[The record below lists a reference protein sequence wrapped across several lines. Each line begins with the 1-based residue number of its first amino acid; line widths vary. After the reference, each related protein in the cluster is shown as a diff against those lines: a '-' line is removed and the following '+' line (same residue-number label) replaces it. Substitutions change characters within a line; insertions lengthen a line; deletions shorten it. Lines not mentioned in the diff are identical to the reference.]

1 MKKRRLN
8 KNKCLIFVIL
18 LLLVLVPTVITVSKY
33 VLEKNGTYSFTL
45 KGTKFDGTNLVTDDS
60 ISYTDALVT
69 LENPER
75 GIFIQQDVVLSNPY
89 TSADLT
95 SALTGASNVKTQLAT
110 STITLVRLVVYLDN
124 YRSENISNDWLNAL
138 DTIMD
143 SYRQDGYKVIVRFAY
158 FRDDSSSDPDNFS
171 QILAHMDQLE
181 DFFNTN
187 QDVIHAVELGFIGKW
202 GESHSS
208 NYATSTYRNQ
218 VLEKALEVIPSQI
231 NILVRRPEYYEDY
244 FGQAYFDHKLG
255 YSSDDKARV
264 GIYNDGMLASDSDY
278 GTYTGFRLFT
288 SGGRAGAL
296 KWVDYLSKYTI
307 MGGEVVHVDGNESF
321 YTLTNAFADMKK
333 MHVNFLNKDYHTTIL
348 NYFRNNNITSDID
361 TDYNGQNAYK
371 YLKDKLGYRFLV
383 TDVKTPNYNVK
394 QGENLNF
401 SFTIK
406 NVGFGNLV
414 RKRPVRVIIEKNNK
428 YYTIDTEIDP
438 RYWFSSEETTEEV
451 VLKLPGNIEAGSW
464 NIYIQLPDASASL
477 RENEKYYIKFA
488 NDDVWND
495 NFYANKIGTFTVE
508 NKTNDSNNGMY
519 QLNAIENLAV
529 ADTPLT
535 VIRPVTI
542 DGNIT
547 DATEWI
553 SGDVVYDMYSES
565 VSMRSIKN
573 DLYLYIDPNTYD
585 PTTTYIRIY
594 FSNSTSNS
602 ITDYK
607 YEIENSYIYNYS
619 NGSVGSQIGRVANDK
634 GTGFEY
640 KVPFSTLGISSISD
654 IKGLKIQYINSSNW
668 NKYDEYIVRL
678 DSTNMI
684 VDGRKSYSNE
694 YESSDLFYNQD
705 NVKIYMKIVDGYLYV
720 YDEDDAYDISTTSR
734 IDLYLGT
741 DNPETFSNLTTDNF
755 IFTYR
760 DSALMCDNATNTC
773 PAANIVTNADKGKNK
788 GAEYKIPLSILGI
801 SSISE
806 LRNVKLNYKSGSSQV
821 KVVDIPYKYSA
832 SQFTGKTVIVAEKPA
847 AWTNVYAYLY
857 KDGETT
863 NFAWPGRQMY
873 EIEGESNKYVLVLP
887 NDIATRY
894 VIFNKGSGGNNNQMP
909 GDNYVLYEIKAGQH
923 KIWDGTIFNYKA
935 TTSMESTN
943 ALEAWHSYPS
953 AATTDNDIKFRIKI
967 LNSSWNVAS
976 KGVCVHVYSNEN
988 GNIAGSWP
996 GKKLTLNTS
1005 TGFYEGTVTATGTHT
1020 NIRLIFN
1027 NCKNDYQYPA
1037 SNGLKIKKGMTFTV
1051 EEFINSSSQY
1061 YYKYY
1066 VTDDNT

>member
-1 MKKRRLN
+1 MKKRKLR
-8 KNKCLIFVIL
+8 KNRCLIVIIL
-18 LLLVLVPTVITVSKY
+18 LLLVLVPTIYTFSKY
-33 VLEKNGTYSFTL
+33 VLERSGTYNFIL
-45 KGTKFDGTNLVTDDS
+45 KGTKFNSTNLITDNT
-60 ISYTDALVT
+60 ITYTDALVT
-69 LENPER
+69 MDNPER

-89 TSADLT
+89 TSSDLD
-95 SALTGASNVKTQLAT
+95 SALATSSNVKTQLAT
-110 STITLVRLVVYLDN
+110 STLSLVRLVVYLDN
-124 YRSENISNDWLNAL
+124 YTSENISNDWLNGL
-138 DTIMD
+138 DTILD
-143 SYRQDGYKVIVRFAY
+143 SYRESGYKVIVRFAY
-158 FRDDSSSDPDNFS
+158 FRTDGGSDPANFS
-171 QILAHMDQLE
+171 QILNHMDQLE
-181 DFFNTN
+181 DFFDTN
-187 QDVIHAVELGFIGKW
+187 QDIIHAVELGFIGKW

-208 NYATSTYRNQ
+208 SYATSEYRNQ
-218 VLEKALEVIPSQI
+218 VLEKALEIIPSPI
-231 NILVRRPEYYEDY
+231 NILVRRPKYYEDY

-255 YSSDDKARV
+255 YSNDDKARV
-264 GIYNDGMLASDSDY
+264 GIYNDGMLASDTDY

-307 MGGEVVHVDGNESF
+307 LGGEVVHTDENPQF
-321 YTLTNAFADMKK
+321 YTLTNAFSDMKR
-333 MHVNFLNKDYHTTIL
+333 MHVNFLNKNYDTTIL
-348 NYFRNNNITSDID
+348 DYFRNNNITSDID
-361 TDYNGQNAYK
+361 ADYNGENAYK

-383 TDVKTPNYNVK
+383 TDVKVPNYNVK

-401 SFTIK
+401 SFTIE
-406 NVGFGNLV
+406 NNGFGNLIK
-414 RKRPVRVIIEKNNK
+414 KRPVRIIIEKSNK

-438 RYWFSSEETTEEV
+438 RYWFSGEETTEEV
-451 VLKLPGNIEAGSW
+451 VLKLPGNIEAGTW
-464 NIYIQLPDASASL
+464 NIYVQLPDASNSL
-477 RENEKYYIKFA
+477 REIERTYIKFA
-488 NDDVWND
+488 NNNVWN
-495 NFYANKIGTFTVE
+495 NSFYANLIGQFTVE

-594 FSNSTSNS
+594 FSNSTSDS

-619 NGSVGSQIGRVANDK
+619 NGSVGTQIGIVDNDK

-654 IKGLKIQYINSSNW
+654 IKGLKIEYINSSNW

-694 YESSDLFYNQD
+694 YEASDLFYNQD

-788 GAEYKIPLSILGI
+788 GAEYKIPISSLGI
-801 SSISE
+801 SSISD
-806 LRNVKLNYKSGSSQV
+806 LRNVKLNYKSSSTEV
-821 KVVDIPYKYSA
+821 KTVNIPYKYST
-832 SQFTGKTVIVAEKPA
+832 SEFTGKTVIVAEKPA
-847 AWTNVYAYLY
+847 GWDDIYAYLY
-857 KDGETT
+857 ANDAPTYFKWQGS
-863 NFAWPGRQMY
+863 QMY
-873 EIEGESNKYVLVLP
+873 EIDGETNKYALVLP
-887 NDIATRY
+887 DTITTSY
-894 VIFNKGSGGNNNQMP
+894 VIFNKGRGGNNNQMP
-909 GDNYVLYEIKAGQH
+909 GDNYLLYEIKSGEQ
-923 KIWDGTIFNYKA
+923 KIWDGTIFNYES

-943 ALEAWHSYPS
+943 ALETWHSYPT
-953 AATTDNDIKFRIKI
+953 AITTDNDIKFRIKI
-967 LNSSWNVAS
+967 IDSSWNVAS
-976 KGVCVHVYSNEN
+976 YGVCVHVYSNEN
-988 GNIAGSWP
+988 GNITGSWP
-996 GKKLTLNTS
+996 GKRLTLNDS
-1005 TGFYEGTVTATGTHT
+1005 GYYEGTVTATGTHN
-1020 NIRLIFN
+1020 NIRVIFN
-1027 NCKNDYQYPA
+1027 NCNHSKQYPA
-1037 SNGLKIKKGMTFTV
+1037 SNGIKIKRGLTLTIEQKQ
-1051 EEFINSSSQY
+1051 NSSSQY